1 MKVIRVLLQK
11 HVDKTHNAML
21 MLLDNHM
28 VGLGKLKWEMFPPF
42 KFYQL
47 DLIGKGK
54 PWKKWQ
60 LG

>member
-1 MKVIRVLLQK
+1 MEVTRVLFQK
-11 HVDKTHNAML
+11 HVDKTHNVMV

-28 VGLGKLKWEMFPPF
+28 VGLGKPKWEMFPPF

-54 PWKKWQ
+54 LQKNWQ